1 MAAASSPKVPLP
13 ADVERLHGL
22 GVSRN
27 GIARE
32 LKVSTR
38 QVDKVA
44 RKLGLSFSAASVEDA
59 LKARAYRADNQRL
72 EIAENLR
79 EVALR
84 ESRKAKGSNDA
95 LETSRHVKAAV
106 DAVQA
111 EQVLEETTSA
121 TTRAR
126 KNDQYPTV
134 DDPLLL
140 HTRLFTPVSG
150 YGISA
155 GYVNAHGGE
164 GVT

>member
-1 MAAASSPKVPLP
+1 MAVVSSPKVPLP

-111 EQVLEETTSA
+111 EQALEETTSA
-121 TTRAR
+121 ITRAR
-126 KNDQYPTV
+126 KHDQYPTV

-140 HTRLFTPVSG
+140 DTRLFTPVSG

-155 GYVNAHGGE
+155 GYGGE